1 MTIRKRLTIFHTLV
15 ILGITFFLVLVML
28 VIIERAVGA
37 DVHQTTQSRA
47 AEAARIV
54 ESSGTLTEDDIAR
67 LSVDGVYIV
76 ARAADGSVVA
86 ETRSLTLDAT
96 EADSTVWQDAL
107 ATGKPAE
114 GRPYLRAIT
123 KLGPTYVYAIPI
135 TGGSSIAVI
144 EAAKAYSATGHSL
157 FFFAPFIVVG
167 VLIALVVAIG
177 GSYWLAGRALAPVN
191 AVVNTAR
198 QITESDLSRRLPVS
212 NPNDEIGRLVGTFNE
227 ILARLEIAF
236 NQREETLA
244 TQRRFVADAS
254 HELRTPLSSIL
265 GYARML
271 QQWGLEHP
279 DIARESF
286 SAIEQEAL
294 RMNELVEGLLRLARG
309 DEGAPLDLQPHDLAQ
324 VASDAVAAARPAAN
338 GKVTLLYEPP
348 SQPVMATFDTDRLH
362 QAAGILLDNAIKYTP
377 AGGVVTVAVQSNGR
391 AAELSVSDTGIGIP
405 PHHLPHIFERFYRV
419 DEARSAGGMG
429 LGLSIVQQIAEA
441 HGGYIDVTSTP
452 NVGST
457 FTLHLPVS
465 HKS

>member
-15 ILGITFFLVLVML
+15 ILGITFFLVLAML

-37 DVHQTTQSRA
+37 DVHQTAQSRA
-47 AEAARIV
+47 QEAARLV
-54 ESSGTLTEDDIAR
+54 ESGGTLTDDEIAR
-67 LSVDGVYIV
+67 LSVDGVYLV

-86 ETRSLTLDAT
+86 ATRSLTLDANDP
-96 EADSTVWQDAL
+96 DSSVWQDAL
-107 ATGKPAE
+107 ATRKPAE

-123 KLGPTYVYAIPI
+123 KLGPTYVYAVPV
-135 TGGSSIAVI
+135 TSSGSPIAVI

-157 FFFAPFIVVG
+157 FFFAPFIIVG
-167 VLIALVVAIG
+167 VFIALIVAIS

-191 AVVNTAR
+191 AVVSSAR

-244 TQRRFVADAS
+244 AQRRFVADAS

-271 QQWGLEHP
+271 HQWGLEHP
-279 DIARESF
+279 DVARESF
-286 SAIEQEAL
+286 TAIEQEAL
-294 RMNELVEGLLRLARG
+294 RMNELVEGLLRLAHG
-309 DEGAPLDLQPHDLAQ
+309 DEGAPLDLQPQDLGQ
-324 VASDAVAAARPAAN
+324 VVSDAVAAARPAAN
-338 GKVTLLYEPP
+338 DKVNLIYEPP
-348 SQPVMATFDTDRLH
+348 AKPVLVTFDSDRLH
-362 QAAGILLDNAIKYTP
+362 QATGILLDNAIKYTP
-377 AGGVVTVAVQSNGR
+377 AGGVVTVSVQSNGR
-391 AAELSVSDTGIGIP
+391 DAELAVSDTGIGIP
-405 PHHLPHIFERFYRV
+405 PRHLPHIFERFYRV

-441 HGGYIDVTSTP
+441 HGGHVSVTSTP
-452 NVGST
+452 GIGST
-457 FTLHLPVS
+457 FTLHLPVNHS
-465 HKS
+465 